1 MPQEVSRTMKNHPI
15 ADVWPMMDEAKLQE
29 LADDIR
35 KNGQLVPVW
44 LYEGKILDGRN
55 RWAACKIAGVE
66 PKTHEYTGDTP
77 TAFAQSLNE
86 KRRHES
92 ASVRAAVA
100 VELEPYFAEDAKRR
114 QKQHGGTAPGK
125 PKTLPE
131 NVPEVKK
138 GDGDARK
145 AAAVSVGVNDRY
157 VSDAKKVK
165 VEAPEVFE
173 RLKAGKITLQD
184 AKREVAKKPT
194 DDWRKDER
202 DRQARVK
209 DGITVVA
216 NASADKNLIAWAEGK
231 GIAVRI
237 DRGTRFGN
245 PFILGE
251 DGDRD
256 EVCYLYEVQY
266 LPHKRSIDERVD
278 DLRGKVLVCHCFP
291 ERCHGDA
298 LASLANEATHA

>member
-1 MPQEVSRTMKNHPI
+1 VKNHPI
-15 ADVWPMMDEAKLQE
+15 ADVWPMMDGAKLAE
-29 LADDIR
+29 LADDIS

-66 PKTHEYTGDTP
+66 PKTKEYTGDEP
-77 TAFAQSLNE
+77 TAFAVSLNDR
-86 KRRHES
+86 RRHMNKGS
-92 ASVRAAVA
+92 LAAVA
-100 VELEPYFAEDAKRR
+100 AELEPFFAADAKRR
-114 QKQHGGTAPGK
+114 QIRK
-125 PKTLPE
+125 PKAASVVEKIPQQTPS
-131 NVPEVKK
+131 K
-138 GDGDARK
+138 AREE
-145 AAAVSVGVNDRY
+145 AAKSVGVNDRY

-165 VEAPEVFE
+165 TEAPEVFE

-202 DRQARVK
+202 DRQSQVN

-216 NASADKNLIAWAEGK
+216 NAAADKNLICWAERQ

-237 DRGTRFGN
+237 DRGTRYGN
-245 PFILGE
+245 PFILDE

-256 EVCYLYEVQY
+256 EVCDAYERHY
-266 LPHKRSIDERVD
+266 ITRKPSITDRID
-278 DLRGKVLVCHCFP
+278 AGDLTGKVLVCHCYP
-291 ERCHGDA
+291 QRCHGDC
-298 LASLANEATHA
+298 LAAEANSVSVK

>member
-1 MPQEVSRTMKNHPI
+1 MKHHPI
-15 ADVWPMMDEAKLQE
+15 ADVWPMMDEAKLAE

-66 PKTHEYTGDTP
+66 PKTKEYTGDEP
-77 TAFAQSLNE
+77 TAFAVSLNDR
-86 KRRHES
+86 RRHMGKS
-92 ASVRAAVA
+92 ALAAVA
-100 VELEPYFAEDAKRR
+100 AELEPHFAADAKRR

-131 NVPEVKK
+131 KVPEVKK

-165 VEAPEVFE
+165 TEAPEVFE

-194 DDWRKDER
+194 DDWRQDER
-202 DRQARVK
+202 DRQAQVN

-216 NASADKNLIAWAEGK
+216 NAAADKNLICWAESK
-231 GIAVRI
+231 GLAVRI
-237 DRGTRFGN
+237 DRSTRYGN
-245 PFILGE
+245 PFVLNE

-256 EVCYLYEVQY
+256 EVCDSYERHY
-266 LPHKRSIDERVD
+266 LPHKPSITDRIEAG
-278 DLRGKVLVCHCFP
+278 DLTGKVLVCHCYP
-291 ERCHGDA
+291 QRCHGDC
-298 LASLANEATHA
+298 LADQANSVSVK

>member
-1 MPQEVSRTMKNHPI
+1 MKHHPI
-15 ADVWPMMDEAKLQE
+15 ADVWPMMDEAKLHE
-29 LADDIR
+29 LADDIA

-66 PKTHEYTGDTP
+66 PKTREYTGDEP
-77 TAFAQSLNE
+77 TAFAVSLNDR
-86 KRRHES
+86 RRHMGKS
-92 ASVRAAVA
+92 ALAAVA
-100 VELEPYFAEDAKRR
+100 ADLLPHFAADAKRR
-114 QKQHGGTAPGK
+114 QQQAGKEHGRGQK
-125 PKTLPE
+125 
-131 NVPEVKK
+131 VPEKVPEAKK

-165 VEAPEVFE
+165 TEAPEVFE

-194 DDWRKDER
+194 DDWRQDER
-202 DRQARVK
+202 KRQALVAN
-209 DGITVVA
+209 GTTVVA
-216 NASADKNLIAWAEGK
+216 NASLDKNLICWAESEGL
-231 GIAVRI
+231 AVRI
-237 DRGTRFGN
+237 DRGTKYGN

-256 EVCYLYEVQY
+256 EVCDAYETHY
-266 LPHKRSIDERVD
+266 LPNKPSIIDRMDAGE
-278 DLRGKVLVCHCFP
+278 LTGKVLVCHCYP
-291 ERCHGDA
+291 ERCHGDCLAQSVNDA
-298 LASLANEATHA
+298 LASNAP